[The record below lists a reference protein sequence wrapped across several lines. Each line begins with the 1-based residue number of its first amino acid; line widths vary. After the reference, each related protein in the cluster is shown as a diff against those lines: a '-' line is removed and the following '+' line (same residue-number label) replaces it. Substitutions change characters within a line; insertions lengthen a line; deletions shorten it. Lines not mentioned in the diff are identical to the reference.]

1 MRDMSRRRAAK
12 RRQQLMRKYAK
23 IAIVLVLI
31 IAIVVV
37 VARVKNSKDSGA
49 DDTESANVP
58 ELVSEMVVGTTT
70 ENKQD
75 TADGSADDTADA
87 NVDYYTAHETDSTFQ
102 LINEVN
108 SDYAIVID
116 EETGDILA
124 EKNPRERM
132 SPASMTKILTV
143 LVAAEHI
150 DPAQLDDTVV
160 ISQDAIDFA
169 FANGCSNAGFIEGET
184 VTVRDLFYATILPSG
199 GEAAGQLAIY
209 IAGSTEAFADMMNEK
224 LAELGCGETSHFTNC
239 VGIYGEDHY
248 STVYDIAM
256 IMKAAMDNEICRPV
270 LSAHVYTTT
279 VTEQNPEGLICS
291 NWFLRRIEDKMESG
305 EVIGAKT
312 GFVDQAG
319 SCAASYEQSES
330 GRTYICVTA
339 SANSSWS
346 CIYDHVDL
354 YKTFAQ

>member
-1 MRDMSRRRAAK
+1 MMVN
-12 RRQQLMRKYAK
+12 L
-23 IAIVLVLI
+23 
-31 IAIVVV
+31 
-37 VARVKNSKDSGA
+37 
-49 DDTESANVP
+49 
-58 ELVSEMVVGTTT
+58 SEC
-70 ENKQD
+70 K
-75 TADGSADDTADA
+75 
-87 NVDYYTAHETDSTFQ
+87 F
-102 LINEVN
+102 
-108 SDYAIVID
+108 
-116 EETGDILA
+116 GDILLT
-124 EKNPRERM
+124 RDGG
-132 SPASMTKILTV
+132 KILFVCKSQPINVFPFECDYEPADEFICISELDESRFEWMTYDICGRN
-143 LVAAEHI
+143 I
-150 DPAQLDDTVV
+150 DVRVPKTRPEKEIVGKWTRHYDTEEYT
-160 ISQDAIDFA
+160 FGNK
-169 FANGCSNAGFIEGET
+169 FKT
-184 VTVRDLFYATILPSG
+184 SG